1 MSLAQI
7 TEKIE
12 RGARE
17 EAENIL
23 SRAREEESGVKRD
36 IDAEVR
42 RLGESARERF
52 EKERP
57 EIFKR
62 REIVAKLDVGKIH
75 LDAQRRLISE
85 VYAEGLGRMAGLDKK
100 TYTAFCEKLLK
111 QATESG
117 DEAIEL
123 SKGEKYLDAAW
134 LDAFN
139 NKNGTKIKFS
149 EKRGDFSGGFM
160 LNKGRT
166 AVNCTWEML
175 IQAASERLES
185 EVVHRLF
192 SE

>member
-12 RGARE
+12 REARG
-17 EAENIL
+17 EAAKIL
-23 SRAREEESGVKRD
+23 SRAREQESGVKQD
-36 IDAEVR
+36 TDAEVR
-42 RLGESARERF
+42 RLDRTARERF

-75 LDAQRRLISE
+75 LGAQRKLISE
-85 VYAEGLGRMAGLDKK
+85 VYSEALNRLSRLDKRA
-100 TYTAFCEKLLK
+100 YAAFCEKLLK
-111 QATESG
+111 KAVESG
-117 DEAIEL
+117 DEVIEL
-123 SKGEKYLDAAW
+123 SSGEKYLDAAW
-134 LDAFN
+134 IEAFN
-139 NKNGTKIKFS
+139 KKNGSKIKLS
-149 EKRGDFSGGFM
+149 DRRGDFSGGFI
-160 LNKGRT
+160 LNKDRI

-185 EVVHRLF
+185 EVVRRLF

>member
-12 RGARE
+12 REARE

-23 SRAREEESGVKRD
+23 SRAREQEAGVKQN

-42 RLGESARERF
+42 RLGEAARERF

-57 EIFKR
+57 EIFRR
-62 REIVAKLDVGKIH
+62 REIVAKLDAGKIH

-85 VYAEGLGRMAGLDKK
+85 VYAEGLGRLGRLDKK
-100 TYTAFCEKLLK
+100 AYTAFCEKLLK
-111 QATESG
+111 KAAESG
-117 DEAIEL
+117 DEVIEL
-123 SKGEKYLDAAW
+123 SSGEKYLDAAW

-139 NKNGTKIKFS
+139 NKNGTGIKLS
-149 EKRGDFSGGFM
+149 EKRGDFSGGFI
-160 LNKGRT
+160 LNKGRI

-175 IQAASERLES
+175 IQAASEHMES
-185 EVVHRLF
+185 EVVRRLF

>member
-12 RGARE
+12 REARE

-23 SRAREEESGVKRD
+23 SRAREQESGVKQE

-57 EIFKR
+57 EIFRR
-62 REIVAKLDVGKIH
+62 REIVAKLDVGKIR
-75 LDAQRRLISE
+75 LDAQRKLISE
-85 VYAEGLGRMAGLDKK
+85 VYAGGLERLGRLDKK
-100 TYTAFCEKLLK
+100 AYAAFCEKLLK
-111 QATESG
+111 KAIESG
-117 DEAIEL
+117 DEVIEF
-123 SKGEKYLDAAW
+123 SGGEKYLDAAW

-139 NKNGTKIKFS
+139 NKNGTKIKLS
-149 EKRGDFSGGFM
+149 DRRGDFSGGFI
-160 LNKGRT
+160 LNKGRI

-175 IQAASERLES
+175 IQTVSERLES
-185 EVVHRLF
+185 EVVRRLF
-192 SE
+192 PG

>member
-7 TEKIE
+7 TKKIE
-12 RGARE
+12 REARD
-17 EAENIL
+17 EAEKIL
-23 SRAREEESGVKRD
+23 SGAREEESGVKRD

-75 LDAQRRLISE
+75 LDAQRKLISE
-85 VYAEGLGRMAGLDKK
+85 VYAEGLGRLAGLDKAP
-100 TYTAFCEKLLK
+100 YTAFCEKLLK
-111 QATESG
+111 KAAESG
-117 DEAIEL
+117 DEAIEF

-139 NKNGTKIKFS
+139 KKNGTRITLS
-149 EKRGDFSGGFM
+149 DRRGDFSGGFM
-160 LNKGRT
+160 LNKGRI

-175 IQAASERLES
+175 IQAASERMES
-185 EVVHRLF
+185 EVVRRLF
-192 SE
+192 PE

>member
-12 RGARE
+12 REARG

-36 IDAEVR
+36 IDAEIR
-42 RLGESARERF
+42 RLGEAARERF

-75 LDAQRRLISE
+75 LDAQRKLISE
-85 VYAEGLGRMAGLDKK
+85 VYAEALGRMGGLDKK

-111 QATESG
+111 KAAESG
-117 DEAIEL
+117 DETLEL
-123 SKGEKYLDAAW
+123 SNGEKYLDAAW

-139 NKNGTKIKFS
+139 NKNGTKIKLS
-149 EKRGDFSGGFM
+149 DRRGDFSGGFM
-160 LNKGRT
+160 LNKGRI

-175 IQAASERLES
+175 VQAASERMES
-185 EVVHRLF
+185 EVVRRLF
-192 SE
+192 PE